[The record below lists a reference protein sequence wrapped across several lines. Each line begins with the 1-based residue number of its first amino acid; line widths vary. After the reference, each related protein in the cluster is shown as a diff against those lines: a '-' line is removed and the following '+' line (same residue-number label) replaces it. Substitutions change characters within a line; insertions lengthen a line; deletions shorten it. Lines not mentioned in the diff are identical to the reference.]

1 MHKNSISVLNKFT
14 LLAGT
19 AGLALTLALGG
30 HAMAQSKG
38 SGGSGHDSGSS
49 HESGA
54 GHDSGS
60 SHEGGSGGKKMGKGA
75 SGERGGGRGGS
86 LRDVF
91 KEMEADA
98 AEEAG
103 HGGGHDSS
111 SGGKKQSGKKA
122 AGGGSTTTQG
132 KKGGKPAT
140 TAAEA
145 EEEEDSDRPEWAGTQ
160 GKDGKPG
167 RGNESAGTMKGTL
180 FGDMYV
186 LLRDENGVPIP
197 ITIDGVE
204 YVQPIDSEGNPIPL
218 DAEGAPINP
227 ELAMEVELGRQNVG
241 RSPKFVLSTRYEEA
255 IAAIND
261 ADEVTVDPSGRLMLI
276 TNDDPATTEVDE
288 SSVKTIDAP
297 LENLALYVELMN
309 TGTLAGV
316 LTEATP
322 DDPTTPVDESSP
334 PVFSADLQNLIDGVY
349 TTADLDNAATLFAAA
364 ADKTGTV
371 LVDNVVYMN
380 SILDITGTIADPL
393 DDSNQT
399 EYVDY
404 SDFSYDRLTTW
415 GTVTA
420 DVLIYDPNTGNWV
433 PTNDVNIM
441 EAVFGGTNET
451 LDDAAGFAQSADDAL
466 QVIEFIHE
474 YALPAEQTMTN

>member
-1 MHKNSISVLNKFT
+1 
-14 LLAGT
+14 
-19 AGLALTLALGG
+19 
-30 HAMAQSKG
+30 MAQTHG
-38 SGGSGHDSGSS
+38 SGGSGHDSGTS

-60 SHEGGSGGKKMGKGA
+60 GHEGGSGGKKMGKGA
-75 SGERGGGRGGS
+75 SGERGGGQGGS

-91 KEMEADA
+91 KQMEDEA

-111 SGGKKQSGKKA
+111 SGGKKVQAGKKA
-122 AGGGSTTTQG
+122 AGGGATADKG

-140 TAAEA
+140 EAAEG
-145 EEEEDSDRPEWAGTQ
+145 EEEDSDRPTWAGTQ
-160 GKDGKPG
+160 GKEGKPG
-167 RGNESAGTMKGTL
+167 RGDQVVSGTKKGTL
-180 FGDMYV
+180 YGDMYV
-186 LLRDENGVPIP
+186 LLRDENGVPIT

-204 YVQPIDSEGNPIPL
+204 YVQPIDADGNPIPL

-227 ELAMEVELGRQNVG
+227 ELAMEVEIGRMNVG

-255 IAAIND
+255 LLAINA
-261 ADEVTVDPSGRLMLI
+261 ADEVTVDAAGRLKLI
-276 TNDDPATTEVDE
+276 TYDDPDTADVNEA
-288 SSVKTIDAP
+288 SVKTIDAP

-309 TGTLAGV
+309 TGTLTGV
-316 LTEATP
+316 DSDT
-322 DDPTTPVDESSP
+322 
-334 PVFSADLQNLIDGVY
+334 VFSADLQNLIDG
-349 TTADLDNAATLFAAA
+349 TFTADDLVEAANLFAAA
-364 ADKTGTV
+364 ADKTGTI

-380 SILDITGTIADPL
+380 SILDITGSIEDPL
-393 DDSNQT
+393 DPTNTT

-404 SDFSYDRLTTW
+404 SDFSYDRLSTW

-433 PTNDVNIM
+433 PTYDVNIM
-441 EAVFGGTNET
+441 EVVFGATNNVSLE
-451 LDDAAGFAQSADDAL
+451 DAAGFAQAADDAL

-474 YALPAEQTMTN
+474 YALPAEQTITN

>member
-103 HGGGHDSS
+103 HGGGHDLS

-122 AGGGSTTTQG
+122 AGGSSTTTKG

-140 TAAEA
+140 TAAEG
-145 EEEEDSDRPEWAGTQ
+145 EEEDSDRPTWAGTQ

-167 RGNESAGTMKGTL
+167 RGNVASGTKKGTL

-186 LLRDENGVPIP
+186 LLRDENTGVPILS
-197 ITIDGVE
+197 DAGF
-204 YVQPIDSEGNPIPL
+204 VQPVDADGTPIEL
-218 DAEGAPINP
+218 DAEGAPVNP
-227 ELAMEVELGRQNVG
+227 DLAIEVELGRQNVG

-255 IAAIND
+255 LLAINA
-261 ADEVTVDPSGRLMLI
+261 ADEVTVDPAGRLTLI
-276 TNDDPATTEVDE
+276 TNDDPTTTDVNEA
-288 SSVKTIDAP
+288 SVKTIDAP
-297 LENLALYVELMN
+297 LENLAIYVEIMN
-309 TGTLAGV
+309 TGTLTGV
-316 LTEATP
+316 DGDT
-322 DDPTTPVDESSP
+322 
-334 PVFSADLQNLIDGVY
+334 VFSSELQNLIDGVY
-349 TTADLDNAATLFAAA
+349 TTDDLVQAATLFAAA
-364 ADKTGTV
+364 ADKTGTIG
-371 LVDNVVYMN
+371 VDNVVYLN
-380 SILDITGTIADPL
+380 SILDITGTLSDPL
-393 DDSNQT
+393 DPTNTT
-399 EYVDY
+399 EYVD
-404 SDFSYDRLTTW
+404 FSAYTYDRSDAY
-415 GTVTA
+415 GDVTA
-420 DVLIYDPNTGNWV
+420 SVLVYVPDPDGDGPLTETWVPQTVNIYD
-433 PTNDVNIM
+433 
-441 EAVFGGTNET
+441 AVFGGVEDGIATT
-451 LDDAAGFAQSADDAL
+451 GATGFAQSADDSL

-474 YALPAEQTMTN
+474 YALPAEQTTMN

>member
-30 HAMAQSKG
+30 YAMAQSHSG
-38 SGGSGHDSGSS
+38 SGGAGHDSGSS

-60 SHEGGSGGKKMGKGA
+60 SHEGGSSGKKRGKGA

-91 KEMEADA
+91 KDMEADA
-98 AEEAG
+98 AEETG

-140 TAAEA
+140 SAAEG
-145 EEEEDSDRPEWAGTQ
+145 EEEDSDRPEWAGTQ

-167 RGNESAGTMKGTL
+167 RGNVASGTKKGTL

-186 LLRDENGVPIP
+186 LLRDENGVPILSEAGFVQP
-197 ITIDGVE
+197 VNADGV
-204 YVQPIDSEGNPIPL
+204 PIEL
-218 DAEGAPINP
+218 DAEGAPVNP
-227 ELAMEVELGRQNVG
+227 DLAIEVELGRQNVG

-276 TNDDPATTEVDE
+276 TNDDPATEVDE
-288 SSVKTIDAP
+288 SAVKTIDAP

-316 LTEATP
+316 LTEATE
-322 DDPTTPVDESSP
+322 DDPTTSVDESSP
-334 PVFSADLQNLIDGVY
+334 PVFSADLQNLIDGNF
-349 TTADLDNAATLFAAA
+349 TSEDLVEAATLFAGA
-364 ADKTGTV
+364 ADKTGTI

-380 SILDITGTIADPL
+380 SILDITGTIEDPL
-393 DDSNQT
+393 DESNKT

-404 SDFSYDRLTTW
+404 SDFTYDRLSTW

-420 DVLIYDPNTGNWV
+420 DVLIYDTSTGNWV

-441 EAVFGGTNET
+441 TAVFGGTNVS
-451 LDDAAGFAQSADDAL
+451 LDDAAGFTQAADDAL

-474 YALPAEQTMTN
+474 YALPAEQTTTN